1 MTRQHGLL
9 ALALIFAA
17 IYLFPLYWMYITSV
31 KTASEVFAN
40 PPTFW
45 PHDPDLTVFATVWV
59 RRSVPGFMWNSG
71 VTAITVLLGTGLAC
85 VLARYRNMWVDVGL
99 FAVLML
105 QVLPASVMVTPLFV
119 VLVRATFLTV
129 PRALKEAALVDGNSR
144 PGAFFNIVLPLARNG
159 VLVCAIL
166 TFMSA
171 FGDYIYSKSII
182 QETNLQPAS
191 VGPDLGGAE
200 MTAQIALSGINKFFG
215 GYHALRDIDLT
226 IAKGGFVALVGP
238 SGCGKSTLLRTIA
251 GLESITSGSIQIAG
265 HIAGH
270 DLTAALRRDNA
281 AGRAITVT
289 IPPTE
294 FTGSARRMAHLC
306 WGDYSAGSRP
316 IPRPLQS
323 RVGTETAVVQRTRR
337 KPTKSRRLGQAP
349 RKGDRTGRTHTA
361 RQNRARRA
369 PAHVRASALP

>member
-59 RRSVPGFMWNSG
+59 RRSVPGFMWNSGVTVIASG

-171 FGDYIYSKSII
+171 FGEYIYSKSII
-182 QETNLQPAS
+182 QKTNLQPAS

-251 GLESITSGSIQIAG
+251 GLESITSGSI

-270 DLTAALRRDNA
+270 DVTTAPPRQRDSAMVFQSYALYPHMTVAENLTYALRLKLTPRAVMRQRAEEVA
-281 AGRAITVT
+281 AITGLSNLLDRYPRELSGGQRQRVAMGRAIAPDR
-289 IPPTE
+289 I
-294 FTGSARRMAHLC
+294 HLF
-306 WGDYSAGSRP
+306 
-316 IPRPLQS
+316 
-323 RVGTETAVVQRTRR
+323 
-337 KPTKSRRLGQAP
+337 
-349 RKGDRTGRTHTA
+349 
-361 RQNRARRA
+361 NRADGLSLRG
-369 PAHVRASALP
+369 